1 MTENEEM
8 LARLVAQLS
17 DQGSDLV
24 TVRAVIEEASELG
37 ATHALHKL
45 GLSDAHA
52 RKDLDELR
60 ELLGAWRIARRGAFR
75 SALGWLAKAMV
86 ALMLFGMAM
95 RFGLID
101 WLGR

>member
-1 MTENEEM
+1 MTDNEEM
-8 LARLVAQLS
+8 LARLVAQLA

-24 TVRAVIEEASELG
+24 TVRAIVEEASELG

-45 GLSDAHA
+45 GLGDAHA

-60 ELLGAWRIARRGAFR
+60 ELLGAWRIARRGALR
-75 SALGWLAKAMV
+75 TALGWIAKGLLALVLLGLAV
-86 ALMLFGMAM
+86 
-95 RFGLID
+95 RFGLVD

>member
-24 TVRAVIEEASELG
+24 TVRAIIEEASELG

-52 RKDLDELR
+52 RRDLDELR
-60 ELLGAWRIARRGAFR
+60 ELLGAWRIARRGALRTAFGWIAKG
-75 SALGWLAKAMV
+75 ALALVLLGLAV
-86 ALMLFGMAM
+86 
-95 RFGLID
+95 RFGLVD

>member
-8 LARLVAQLS
+8 LVRLVEQLS
-17 DQGSDLV
+17 EKGSDLV

-45 GLSDAHA
+45 GLGDKHA

-60 ELLGAWRIARRGAFR
+60 ELLGAWRIARRGALRTAFGWIGK
-75 SALGWLAKAMV
+75 ALLALILLGLAV
-86 ALMLFGMAM
+86 
-95 RFGLID
+95 RFGLVD